1 MRERGDRR
9 GAIIRNL
16 KAHTSRLLAV
26 ILIGQNL
33 FLSAASAS
41 ATTLA
46 TGWFGA
52 RYGVIISVLFSTI
65 ALFIFA
71 EMTPKAIGAAS
82 PVAVSRAVAIPLSWM
97 MKVLSPLAEVCVK
110 LTNGLLRIFGTPL
123 VRPGLTEEE
132 LKSVFNLGADEG
144 VIHRDEKRLLHKVV
158 EFGDKTVRDI
168 MVPRTKIV
176 ALPETASFA
185 DVRALLREQKLSR
198 LPVYRGSIDNVVGVL
213 NAKDLFDLSDAD
225 EQSFELAKYVDP
237 PFLVPEFK
245 RAEELFREMRRRHT
259 HMAIVVDE
267 HGGTAGL
274 ATIEDAI
281 EALLGQIQDEY
292 DEEQPEFVAAGDR
305 NYLLDG
311 SLRLDDLEE
320 QFGIALPRD
329 EAETIAGHL
338 MLRFGRI
345 PRKAE
350 RWKGRF
356 ADFVIEDATPTAI
369 RKVRMIL
376 PGQAGEKGAAVSPT
390 RTVTLIRG
398 DGIGPEVA
406 DAVVAILEA
415 ARAPLAFEEV
425 VVGREAEKRDG
436 DPLPASALDAIR
448 KTGLALKG
456 PVGTPIGKGFQSV
469 NVRLRQTFEL
479 YANLRPVK
487 NVPVGRAASRAW
499 TWSSCA
505 RTPRT
510 STAASS
516 TWSSPAWSSRL
527 KIITE
532 VASTRIARF
541 AFEYARGE
549 RPAAR
554 HGRPQGEH
562 HEAVG
567 RALPRLL
574 PQGGR

>member
-1 MRERGDRR
+1 MEHSQTALYVFAFVLSLVFSGFFAGSETALVALGRIDLQAMRERGDRR

-46 TGWFGA
+46 TGWFGP
-52 RYGVIISVLFSTI
+52 RYGVILSVLFSTI

-82 PVAVSRAVAIPLSWM
+82 PVAVARAVAIPLSWM

-110 LTNGLLRIFGTPL
+110 LTNGLLRVFGTPL

-144 VIHRDEKRLLHKVV
+144 VIHREEKRLLHKVV

-198 LPVYRGSIDNVVGVL
+198 LPVYRGSIDNVVGIL
-213 NAKDLFDLSDAD
+213 HAKDLFDLSDAD

-274 ATIEDAI
+274 TTIEDAI

-292 DEEQPEFVAAGDR
+292 DEEKPEFVAAGDH

-311 SLRLDDLEE
+311 GLRLDDLEE

-345 PRKAE
+345 PRKGE

-369 RKVRMIL
+369 RQVRMIL
-376 PGQAGEKGAAVSPT
+376 PAAP
-390 RTVTLIRG
+390 
-398 DGIGPEVA
+398 
-406 DAVVAILEA
+406 
-415 ARAPLAFEEV
+415 
-425 VVGREAEKRDG
+425 EKR
-436 DPLPASALDAIR
+436 
-448 KTGLALKG
+448 
-456 PVGTPIGKGFQSV
+456 
-469 NVRLRQTFEL
+469 EL
-479 YANLRPVK
+479 
-487 NVPVGRAASRAW
+487 
-499 TWSSCA
+499 
-505 RTPRT
+505 
-510 STAASS
+510 
-516 TWSSPAWSSRL
+516 
-527 KIITE
+527 
-532 VASTRIARF
+532 
-541 AFEYARGE
+541 
-549 RPAAR
+549 
-554 HGRPQGEH
+554 Q
-562 HEAVG
+562 
-567 RALPRLL
+567 
-574 PQGGR
+574 